1 MSWFYFQEEQ
11 SRLGMMRVHVDRL
24 CMKEKEARS
33 IIAELKTGDFGA
45 VKRVRTMRTWGAG
58 FCKIHFSLVSYNLRG
73 RQLDCPLKKW
83 GYSAAHL
90 VENEMARINFEVL
103 VRI

>member
-1 MSWFYFQEEQ
+1 MMRVHVDRLCMKEKEARSIIAELKTGDFGAVKRVRNFQEEQ

-45 VKRVRTMRTWGAG
+45 VKRVRIMGT
-58 FCKIHFSLVSYNLRG
+58 
-73 RQLDCPLKKW
+73 
-83 GYSAAHL
+83 
-90 VENEMARINFEVL
+90 
-103 VRI
+103 